1 MNNLQER
8 KEELKAL
15 LFNLAI
21 EKNKATDEQL
31 RDVLEQAHKEV
42 MDQLNEVRKEIEIK
56 VEEKEIKFW
65 KDFEKE
71 FEFVDEF

>member
-8 KEELKAL
+8 KEELKTL

-31 RDVLEQAHKEV
+31 RNVLEQAHQEV
-42 MDQLNEVRKEIEIK
+42 MDQLNKVRKEIKIK
-56 VEEKEIKFW
+56 VEEKEREFW
-65 KDFEKE
+65 NDIE
-71 FEFVDEF
+71 FNGLD

>member
-31 RDVLEQAHKEV
+31 RNVLEQAHQEV
-42 MDQLNEVRKEIEIK
+42 MDQLNKVRKEIKIK
-56 VEEKEIKFW
+56 VEEKEREFW
-65 KDFEKE
+65 NDIE
-71 FEFVDEF
+71 FNGLD

>member
-8 KEELKAL
+8 KEELKTL

-31 RDVLEQAHKEV
+31 RDVLEQAHQEV
-42 MDQLNEVRKEIEIK
+42 MDQLNKVRKEIKIK
-56 VEEKEIKFW
+56 VEEKEREFW
-65 KDFEKE
+65 NDIE
-71 FEFVDEF
+71 FNGLD

>member
-8 KEELKAL
+8 KEELKSL

-21 EKNKATDEQL
+21 EKNKATDEKL

-42 MDQLNEVRKEIEIK
+42 MYQLNKVRKEIEIK
-56 VEEKEIKFW
+56 VEEKEKEFW
-65 KDFEKE
+65 KDLELNL
-71 FEFVDEF
+71 

>member
-21 EKNKATDEQL
+21 EKNKATDETL
-31 RDVLEQAHKEV
+31 RKTLEEAHQEV
-42 MDQLNEVRKEIEIK
+42 TNQLNKVRKEIEIL
-56 VEEKEIKFW
+56 VDEKEREFW
-65 KDFEKE
+65 NDLE
-71 FEFVDEF
+71 FNGLD